1 MEVIVKDHIFCEKI
15 IFQALK
21 QYSTGGDCQDDF
33 LKNSLS
39 KGFLGDFF
47 VGFLKKAIKNEL
59 KQKKWHFGMDLVICR
74 LVDRGIGIIISHD
87 SW

>member
-21 QYSTGGDCQDDF
+21 QYSTGGDCQEDF

-47 VGFLKKAIKNEL
+47 CRIFKKSS
-59 KQKKWHFGMDLVICR
+59 KK
-74 LVDRGIGIIISHD
+74 
-87 SW
+87 